1 MQRNSNLSL
10 IWSPKLSIMKKQDFI
25 NWSVES
31 ALRIGLVFL
40 IVYISYLIFK
50 PFLLLMVWG
59 AIIAI
64 AFNPMYKKIK
74 MKFKGKGALA
84 SGVLILGLI
93 LILAIPAF
101 FFVETIFEDGE
112 KIANNVKQGTFDIP
126 PPPEHVKD
134 WPVIGQPI
142 YKFWN
147 LSSTNITDA
156 ISQLGPVLKTIG
168 KWLFSFVGSLAGSV
182 VIFFMSLLISGVFL
196 YNSEKAYKF
205 TVSLSD
211 KLVGNGG
218 KHLVD
223 NLIATVQSVVK
234 GVIGVALI
242 QSTLI
247 GIGFWAADIPFAA
260 GLTLFVFIFALVQLP
275 PAIIVF
281 PVIIYVFSAD
291 TLTVAIIFA
300 IWQTLAGLSDNVL
313 KPLLLGRGIE
323 TPMLVI
329 LIGTIGGMMLLG
341 MVGLFVGAVVLA
353 LAYQIFTYWI
363 KMDDVEAEA
372 TK

>member
-1 MQRNSNLSL
+1 
-10 IWSPKLSIMKKQDFI
+10 MKKQQFI

-31 ALRIGLVFL
+31 ALRIGLIFL

-50 PFLLLMVWG
+50 PFLLLVVWG

-64 AFNPMYKKIK
+64 AFYPMYKKIK
-74 MKFKGKGALA
+74 KKLKGKGALA
-84 SGVLILGLI
+84 SVVLILGLI

-112 KIANNVKQGTFDIP
+112 KITNNVKQGTFHIP
-126 PPPEHVKD
+126 PPPENVKD
-134 WPVIGQPI
+134 WPVIGKPI
-142 YKFWN
+142 YKFWS

-156 ISQLGPVLKTIG
+156 ISQLGPVLKTVG
-168 KWLFSFVGSLAGSV
+168 KWLFNFVGSLAGSV
-182 VIFFMSLLISGVFL
+182 VIFFMSILISGVFL
-196 YNSEKAYKF
+196 YGSQKTYKF
-205 TVSLSD
+205 SILLSD
-211 KLVGNGG
+211 KLVGKGG

-247 GIGFWAADIPFAA
+247 GIGFWAADVPFAA
-260 GLTLFVFIFALVQLP
+260 GLTLFVFIFAIIQLP

-281 PVIIYVFSAD
+281 PVIIYVFSVD

-300 IWQTLAGLSDNVL
+300 IWQTFAGLSDNVL
-313 KPLLLGRGIE
+313 QPMLMGRGIE
-323 TPMLVI
+323 TPVLVI
-329 LIGTIGGMMLLG
+329 LIGTIGGMMLMG
-341 MVGLFVGAVVLA
+341 MVGLFVGAVVMA
-353 LAYQIFTYWI
+353 LAYEIFTYWM
-363 KMDDVEAEA
+363 KMDDEEPVSA
-372 TK
+372 